1 MLDTGWKLTLKN
13 AASTPAR
20 KITRDILALNSA
32 LGGLASASSSAQ
44 AALDK
49 VGGGTTAGRLRAQT
63 SLVRA
68 QTKALREQR
77 ATSAQ
82 SARVDRSAAAQR
94 ARETKQQVDAHKAV
108 ARAQAQSAA
117 ASRRVQ
123 SQAAGGRTRL
133 DVAAMTGR
141 TRMDIGGAPTGRT
154 RMDLGAAASGG
165 RTRMDVAAPSGAGGR
180 TRVDVAA
187 LAGRTRAEGPT
198 AGEFQARARALQAS
212 HNAKMTREA
221 DRGARAAARVTEWAH
236 KREESENAQHYRNIY
251 NAAKKNAAALERL
264 NAQAAARNARARA
277 AAGANR
283 AQTQGITRG
292 VAMGQLG
299 LIGGIV
305 GGVATA
311 ALGAGTALAGI
322 GLSAARAG
330 IGVLSFREQTLAA
343 LTAVTG
349 SATDAGRTFQNAI
362 TIANQTPLDTTETVA
377 AMTALRVAQFSER
390 DTAPMLAAFADISA
404 ARGNEAGQAY
414 LRVVSQIRGLGR
426 VNRGDIQQQALTAG
440 LSPQDIYDSI
450 ARQMNLGTGAAGR
463 QAAEARVGSRGVNS
477 AVGLQA
483 FLDATRRAYD
493 NNGQGQLGSFARSQS
508 QTLTGAL
515 SNLDNAPT
523 NLLLQLNTMQS
534 PGIIA
539 FKNAILALTSA
550 FDSNAPAGQALLRVI
565 ETVTNSF
572 GGLFAAVNP
581 TNIAGGLGMVGRAF
595 GAIGRF
601 AGVAIPMVR
610 AFVQGMGPGFMAM
623 IAPLRLVFSSLMS
636 GGGPSATTLLLLTNA
651 ARGLGFVLG
660 AVAGAF
666 VTIVAGGTA
675 FFGFISSVVTTGI
688 GLIGNVAAQFTIA
701 FQGVGTGIVN
711 GIIAGVRAGTGALVT
726 SVTGLGSTAVAAIR
740 TALGIH
746 SPSRVFAD
754 LVGAQIPAGI
764 AQGVNAHAG
773 LANDAVS
780 GIVSPRV
787 PQLGGGGASV
797 TIEINVTG
805 GAQPQETAR
814 AIRTEIE
821 DALGGIFGQW
831 SEALA

>member
-1 MLDTGWKLTLKN
+1 MPETAWKLSLK
-13 AASTPAR
+13 AAAGPAKR
-20 KITRDILALNSA
+20 MTVAVLALTSA
-32 LGGLASASSSAQ
+32 LNGLSSASSSAQ
-44 AALDK
+44 AALSR
-49 VGGGTTAGRLRAQT
+49 VAPAGTAVQVRGVTVAIREQT
-63 SLVRA
+63 R
-68 QTKALREQR
+68 ALREQAAAAGRGGR
-77 ATSAQ
+77 AT
-82 SARVDRSAAAQR
+82 
-94 ARETKQQVDAHKAV
+94 
-108 ARAQAQSAA
+108 
-117 ASRRVQ
+117 
-123 SQAAGGRTRL
+123 GGRAFRP
-133 DVAAMTGR
+133 VSSPRAAVVT
-141 TRMDIGGAPTGRT
+141 
-154 RMDLGAAASGG
+154 
-165 RTRMDVAAPSGAGGR
+165 PSG
-180 TRVDVAA
+180 RVE
-187 LAGRTRAEGPT
+187 LGPQ
-198 AGEFQARARALQAS
+198 FQARARALQAS
-212 HNAKMTREA
+212 HNAKI
-221 DRGARAAARVTEWAH
+221 ARTNGVARR
-236 KREESENAQHYRNIY
+236 REENETARHYAGIY
-251 NAAKKNAAALERL
+251 NSAQRNAAALERL

-711 GIIAGVRAGTGALVT
+711 GIIAGVRSGTGALVS

-764 AQGVNAHAG
+764 AQGVTAHAG

-780 GIVSPRV
+780 GIVNPRA
-787 PQLGGGGASV
+787 PRLGGGDANITISIEVNGAGQPQDGAR
-797 TIEINVTG
+797 TDG
-805 GAQPQETAR
+805 GAAAAR
-814 AIRTEIE
+814 AGERPAVLRGSAWLAPWTLGLALS
-821 DALGGIFGQW
+821 DA
-831 SEALA
+831 SP